1 MARLDIGPSARH
13 FLRASAR
20 VVLPV
25 VLLGLSGCS
34 QASQRYPLV
43 TGTDAQGATGSL
55 EVERIEGGEKLV
67 MIELDKLVPPE
78 RLGAGMREFVVWVIA
93 EDGSRVR
100 AGVLRYDRSRQAGN
114 MMATTKLPRFTVQV
128 TGERNASPATPSSVL
143 LAERKIVLN

>member
-1 MARLDIGPSARH
+1 MLPS
-13 FLRASAR
+13 LPPVVMLG
-20 VVLPV
+20 VVLA
-25 VLLGLSGCS
+25 LSGCV

-43 TGTDAQGATGSL
+43 TAANAHGATGSL
-55 EVERIEGGEKLV
+55 EIEHIEGGERLV
-67 MIELDKLVPPE
+67 TVELARLAPPE

-114 MMATTKLPRFTVQV
+114 MMATTKLPRFTVIV
-128 TGERNASPATPSSVL
+128 TGERTASPTTPSSVL